1 MASPMLME
9 KGNGKNSKLYPTLIV
24 FNLLYFVFVAIVTSD
39 YAAHHPLLHMQKD
52 LKLALTLSDTIEQ
65 PLPLTATANEIYKHA
80 KRNGYAEHD
89 SSAVYIRSRI

>member
-9 KGNGKNSKLYPTLIV
+9 KGNGKNTKLEPTLIV
-24 FNLLYFVFVAIVTSD
+24 FNMLLLIFVAIVTAD
-39 YAAHHPLLHMQKD
+39 YSAHHPLLHMQKD

-65 PLPLTATANEIYKHA
+65 PLPLTATANEVYKHA
-80 KRNGYAEHD
+80 KRNGYSEHD